1 MEGALAGRGIGTGGS
16 GVVTGTMVGGGVVVV
31 VVVVRLTIRRFGG
44 GR

>member
-16 GVVTGTMVGGGVVVV
+16 WVVTVTMVGGGVVV

>member
-1 MEGALAGRGIGTGGS
+1 MEGGLAGRGIGTGGS
-16 GVVTGTMVGGGVVVV
+16 WVVTVTMVGGGVVVV

>member
-16 GVVTGTMVGGGVVVV
+16 WVVTVTMVGGGVVVV
-31 VVVVRLTIRRFGG
+31 VVVRFTIRRFGG